1 LKSSMEKQPDLFEG
15 SFEDIKFSSL
25 QAAIQRQGT
34 PEGREKIKGRPDLEI
49 DDPFKGAYQ
58 YIISFTDKKAN
69 QSEKRVFLYMK
80 DEDEINKFKNTL
92 LTNSDIGMKMRKKA
106 ETVRVREELIN
117 VWKVKQS
124 EEIFKLMEKIA
135 FQPVKV
141 VDNTDKK
148 KKMRSLLT
156 RLGIKRSMLEEKRLL
171 EIEQSS
177 ELDQRKRRKIK
188 GIGDLVKFCD
198 EQRRQKVKS
207 AYIRLIRLQPPPV
220 PTGIIFTPRKLYL
233 LDAEEENPNDLNTLN
248 IDDVYICVT
257 EQKITNR
264 EIPASGL
271 PNSRKIQTVRI
282 PSNSK
287 IFATEYST
295 LTSPWEMDCTKFQ
308 GQYLCAYTKNLEEN
322 KIKSAGCVLINDK
335 LPLVFT
341 VDLTDEE
348 TRTKNNP
355 PVISSKL
362 AIRREKLDVPLPG
375 QYLFKD
381 LCKPKNFG
389 YMRKFN
395 TGWKKDLGL
404 GDISQVIGVGEK
416 YTKIR
421 TFLGSEYTANDAIA
435 NQESVAFRWV
445 EWNYFESIIEGLNK
459 KVVDSF
465 NSQNPN
471 LDKEVIP
478 IVDSNS
484 FQVQLKKFTNEVVP
498 DVDQAKKSFLFFDR
512 DKWVHNIAYGAANLQ
527 YEKAMISGMPTY
539 LYLPVWKSLGKTP
552 LLKFLISKLVMATT
566 QNNTG
571 GRQRINVYDTLKV
584 NGEKELNN
592 SPSVLHDFERV
603 VKQGNFS
610 EEYALN
616 LRGMLQAYLQLS
628 ILMEDASR
636 NDVQGLLIQGFSL
649 KNVAGLLSIMKSL
662 LDLYYITVQN
672 AAKDPRCAQVT
683 KDDPFWVMLGIA
695 FIFLPEHFL
704 TPLITYIPT
713 DESAQFYINMKAF
726 GLRIAQYVKNKMFI
740 NVGSN
745 GSFKLS
751 AILAICIKKDAPE
764 VYNKMTDL
772 GFPFLSFCLE
782 TSDSLFTGALNPDTL
797 YKLWNFI
804 FFEGANSVKRRAQQ
818 IILSAI
824 LARVHFCKKLI
835 MESKSA
841 SEIIWHLKAD
851 GFFNFDSS
859 DFISEVFKVRKIHF
873 VSEETGLVSQFKNM
887 FGNTDSVERSYKM
900 IKSEIKTSLEPIAL
914 SNYTYLNWVN
924 QTIAKIEGPSG
935 SLNIS
940 HLKEFLEKW
949 DTEPDEKDKKYWLSI
964 YDPKSGEGIAVAPRP
979 GPNSITFGI
988 CYSHYGNFLPELTT
1002 IEFSVNYSNERKLLK
1017 FTDVRI
1023 IITIA

>member
-1 LKSSMEKQPDLFEG
+1 
-15 SFEDIKFSSL
+15 
-25 QAAIQRQGT
+25 
-34 PEGREKIKGRPDLEI
+34 
-49 DDPFKGAYQ
+49 
-58 YIISFTDKKAN
+58 
-69 QSEKRVFLYMK
+69 
-80 DEDEINKFKNTL
+80 
-92 LTNSDIGMKMRKKA
+92 
-106 ETVRVREELIN
+106 LIN
-117 VWKVKQS
+117 VWKVKQA
-124 EEIFKLMEKIA
+124 EEISEQMEKIA
-135 FQPVKV
+135 SPAGEGRGQHGQEEEDAIPA
-141 VDNTDKK
+141 DAPGHQEALDAGGEAAAGGRAAAQSWTSASDA
-148 KKMRSLLT
+148 RSRASATWLSSAT
-156 RLGIKRSMLEEKRLL
+156 SSDGRRSSRPT
-171 EIEQSS
+171 S
-177 ELDQRKRRKIK
+177 
-188 GIGDLVKFCD
+188 V
-198 EQRRQKVKS
+198 
-207 AYIRLIRLQPPPV
+207 LIRLQPPPV
-220 PTGIIFTPRKLYL
+220 PTGIVFTPRKLYL

-341 VDLTDEE
+341 IDLTDEE

-435 NQESVAFRWV
+435 NQESNAFRWV

-465 NSQNPN
+465 NSQSG
-471 LDKEVIP
+471 EAGQGS
-478 IVDSNS
+478 DSDRGQRLFPGPASRNI
-484 FQVQLKKFTNEVVP
+484 TNEVVP

-512 DKWVHNIAYGAANLQ
+512 DKWVHNNAYGAANLQ

-552 LLKFLISKLVMATT
+552 LLKFLISKLVLATT

-603 VKQGNFS
+603 VKHGNFS

-616 LRGMLQAYLQLS
+616 LRGMLQAYLTAVHPHGRRLTQRRPGIAS
-628 ILMEDASR
+628 SRASR
-636 NDVQGLLIQGFSL
+636 S

-672 AAKDPRCAQVT
+672 AGKDPRCAQVT
-683 KDDPFWVMLGIA
+683 KDDPFWVMLSIA

-704 TPLITYIPT
+704 TPLMTYIPT